1 MRKIGGK
8 TVTKDIETPDL
19 TVDQIKVRSIENYGR
34 TRTSYRFHSFIV
46 VGKECGGDERDGK
59 KAVLGALRSTGVTL
73 HILL

>member
-34 TRTSYRFHSFIV
+34 TRAILSISFIHSG
-46 VGKECGGDERDGK
+46 GK
-59 KAVLGALRSTGVTL
+59 
-73 HILL
+73 